1 MEIGSVHYIVEP
13 IGSIVSGMVT
23 DPLGR
28 RRTMMLVNI
37 PLIIGWFMMYN
48 ASTVTEIFVA
58 DILLGLGVGLME
70 S

>member
-13 IGSIVSGMVT
+13 IGSIVSGMIT

-28 RRTMMLVNI
+28 RRTMMFVNI

-48 ASTVTEIFVA
+48 ASSVTEIFVA